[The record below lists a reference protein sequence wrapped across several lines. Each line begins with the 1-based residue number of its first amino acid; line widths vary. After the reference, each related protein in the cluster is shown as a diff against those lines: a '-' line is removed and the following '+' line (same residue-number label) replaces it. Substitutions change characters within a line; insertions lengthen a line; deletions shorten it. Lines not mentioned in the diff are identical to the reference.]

1 MINLLA
7 NDIYCGPIS
16 HHSMGSGATGQQK
29 VHVGV
34 EVIVVLTTVQ
44 S

>member
-1 MINLLA
+1 MKNLLA

-16 HHSMGSGATGQQK
+16 HHSMEQK